1 MEILKKEI
9 LQSLYTSSLDNG
21 TGYKYGYDAFDRFVE
36 RIDLMDNIKAVK
48 YDVNRNL
55 IKIINS
61 NYYDKD
67 TKDGIGIIQQH

>member
-9 LQSLYTSSLDNG
+9 LPNLYNSSLDNG
-21 TGYKYGYDAFDRFVE
+21 TGYEYECDAFDRFIE
-36 RIDLMDNIKAVK
+36 RIDPIGNIKAVK

-55 IKIINS
+55 IKTINL